1 VTVSDSLRKNWHFL
15 LTGFISAI
23 AALGLMRWSS
33 GAPLFQPQSDFGI
46 LIGAAL
52 VTGFVV
58 FKDLRSANGK
68 QSS

>member
-1 VTVSDSLRKNWHFL
+1 MTVVESLRKNGHFL
-15 LTGFISAI
+15 LTGFLSAVV
-23 AALGLMRWSS
+23 LLVVMRWSD

-52 VTGFVV
+52 VAGFLIYRDV
-58 FKDLRSANGK
+58 RGSNGK